1 MKDIIIDKLSKMEDL
16 EQRKI
21 LKDIIS
27 GVFLN
32 LIDYQESFNKNL
44 EERIFSEIEDKE
56 KRYDVYVTVNNIDNI
71 DPVDDFLYPIIST
84 DLEEKK
90 NDAGK
95 IYEKLIK
102 NEEVCLYTVF
112 MNCDYLKIKEIMRS
126 KKKYTGEI
134 ITDNQKYKIKVKLEQ
149 NKSYINEIENL
160 YEIFQKNSFCWK
172 TINNPYANKFFDVI
186 ITDCEALE
194 NEENEIKEIN
204 IDFEEIEE
212 YKMTD
217 VIPLWNVK
225 RMSVKSDGFPMPAL
239 DRVNFE
245 HLISLKK
252 LGLDN
257 GYLVDENE
265 GLVKY
270 AMRTSDSLTIVS
282 PEEKASSWNI
292 LKISGQGKE
301 QERKLQFELVSNSRK
316 KSFINKFAQKNS
328 QAIRTKGEIARIV
341 NSFEVSKYFELTEI
355 EIIDSKP
362 KRGTTYDMNYFI
374 IDDIRVA
381 KDKKVMNLKFKANKD
396 SIIIYDLLSF
406 IISEIQMYF
415 PEYQCEGELV

>member
-56 KRYDVYVTVNNIDNI
+56 KRYDVYVTVNNIENI
-71 DPVDDFLYPIIST
+71 DRVDDFLYPIIST

-270 AMRTSDSLTIVS
+270 VMRTSDSLTIVS

>member
-270 AMRTSDSLTIVS
+270 VMRTFDSLTIVS

>member
-1 MKDIIIDKLSKMEDL
+1 
-16 EQRKI
+16 
-21 LKDIIS
+21 
-27 GVFLN
+27 
-32 LIDYQESFNKNL
+32 
-44 EERIFSEIEDKE
+44 
-56 KRYDVYVTVNNIDNI
+56 
-71 DPVDDFLYPIIST
+71 
-84 DLEEKK
+84 
-90 NDAGK
+90 
-95 IYEKLIK
+95 
-102 NEEVCLYTVF
+102 
-112 MNCDYLKIKEIMRS
+112 
-126 KKKYTGEI
+126 
-134 ITDNQKYKIKVKLEQ
+134 
-149 NKSYINEIENL
+149 
-160 YEIFQKNSFCWK
+160 
-172 TINNPYANKFFDVI
+172 
-186 ITDCEALE
+186 
-194 NEENEIKEIN
+194 
-204 IDFEEIEE
+204 
-212 YKMTD
+212 MTD

-270 AMRTSDSLTIVS
+270 VMRTFDSLTIVS

>member
-44 EERIFSEIEDKE
+44 EERVFSEIEDKE

-270 AMRTSDSLTIVS
+270 VMRTSDSLTIVS

>member
-270 AMRTSDSLTIVS
+270 VMRTSDSLTIVS

-381 KDKKVMNLKFKANKD
+381 KDKKVMNLKFKANKE

>member
-44 EERIFSEIEDKE
+44 EERVFSEIEDKE

-270 AMRTSDSLTIVS
+270 VMRTSDSLTIVS

-381 KDKKVMNLKFKANKD
+381 KDKKVMNLKFKANKE

>member
-270 AMRTSDSLTIVS
+270 VMRTSDSLTIVS